1 MYAFEW
7 SEKGMEFYMKKE
19 IIIFIIVLFLCTGA
33 VVGIYCY
40 NKLNK
45 RTYSLELPIAEEISN
60 ITLEKNTKYIDVNNS
75 QEIKNIV
82 EILEKTKRTTKKES
96 IQDMPVNVE
105 NEIKINF
112 KITNNEIKTIFVY
125 KRKNKY
131 YIEQPYNGI
140 YEINQDEYNSIEKY
154 IK

>member
-1 MYAFEW
+1 
-7 SEKGMEFYMKKE
+7 MKKE
-19 IIIFIIVLFLCTGA
+19 MIIFVIVLFLCIIA
-33 VVGIYCY
+33 IVGIYCY

-45 RTYSLELPIAEEISN
+45 RTYNLELPMADEILN
-60 ITLEKNTKYIDVNNS
+60 INLEQNTKNINVNDF

-82 EILEKTKRTTKKES
+82 EILGGVKRVTKRES

-105 NEIKINF
+105 NEIKISF
-112 KITNNEIKTIFVY
+112 EIINNGTATVFLY

-140 YEINQDEYNSIEKY
+140 YEISGNEYNSIEEY
-154 IK
+154 VR

>member
-1 MYAFEW
+1 
-7 SEKGMEFYMKKE
+7 MKKE
-19 IIIFIIVLFLCTGA
+19 MIIFIMVLFLCIGA
-33 VVGIYCY
+33 VGGIYCY

-45 RTYSLELPIAEEISN
+45 RTYSLELPIAEEILN
-60 ITLEKNTKYIDVNNS
+60 ITLENIDINDS
-75 QEIKNIV
+75 QKIKNIV
-82 EILEKTKRTTKKES
+82 DILGGIKRVTKKES
-96 IQDMPVNVE
+96 IQDMPVNAE

-112 KITNNEIKTIFVY
+112 KTANNEIKTIFVY

-140 YEINQDEYNSIEKY
+140 YEISQDEYNSIEKY

>member
-1 MYAFEW
+1 
-7 SEKGMEFYMKKE
+7 MKKE
-19 IIIFIIVLFLCTGA
+19 IIIFIIVLFLCIGA
-33 VVGIYCY
+33 VASIYCY

-60 ITLEKNTKYIDVNNS
+60 ITLEKNKKKIDVNDS

-82 EILEKTKRTTKKES
+82 DILGGIKRITKKES

-112 KITNNEIKTIFVY
+112 KITNNEIKTIYVY
-125 KRKNKY
+125 KRKNKH

-140 YEINQDEYNSIEKY
+140 YEISEDEYNSIEKY

>member
-1 MYAFEW
+1 
-7 SEKGMEFYMKKE
+7 MKKKM
-19 IIIFIIVLFLCTGA
+19 IIFIIVLFLCIGA
-33 VVGIYCY
+33 VVGIYYY
-40 NKLNK
+40 NKLNN
-45 RTYSLELPIAEEISN
+45 RIYSLELPIAEEISN
-60 ITLEKNTKYIDVNNS
+60 ITLEKNTKYIDVNSS

-112 KITNNEIKTIFVY
+112 KIINNETKTIFVY
-125 KRKNKY
+125 KKKNKY

-140 YEINQDEYNSIEKY
+140 YEISEDEYNSIEKY
-154 IK
+154 VI

>member
-1 MYAFEW
+1 
-7 SEKGMEFYMKKE
+7 MKKE
-19 IIIFIIVLFLCTGA
+19 MIIFIIVLFLCIGA
-33 VVGIYCY
+33 VAGIYCY

-60 ITLEKNTKYIDVNNS
+60 ITLENIDITDS
-75 QEIKNIV
+75 QKIKNIID
-82 EILEKTKRTTKKES
+82 ILGGIKRITKKES
-96 IQDMPVNVE
+96 IQDMPVNAE

-140 YEINQDEYNSIEKY
+140 YEISKEEYNSIEKY
-154 IK
+154 VK

>member
-1 MYAFEW
+1 
-7 SEKGMEFYMKKE
+7 MKKE
-19 IIIFIIVLFLCTGA
+19 IIIFIIVLFVYIGA

-60 ITLEKNTKYIDVNNS
+60 ITLEKNTKNIVVNYF

-82 EILEKTKRTTKKES
+82 NILDGIKRITKKES

>member
-1 MYAFEW
+1 
-7 SEKGMEFYMKKE
+7 MKKE
-19 IIIFIIVLFLCTGA
+19 MIIFIIVLFLCIGA
-33 VVGIYCY
+33 VVGIYYY
-40 NKLNK
+40 NKLNN
-45 RTYSLELPIAEEISN
+45 RIYSLELPIAEEISN

-112 KITNNEIKTIFVY
+112 KIINNETKTIFVY
-125 KRKNKY
+125 KKKNKY

-140 YEINQDEYNSIEKY
+140 YEISEDEYNSIEKY
-154 IK
+154 VK

>member
-1 MYAFEW
+1 
-7 SEKGMEFYMKKE
+7 MKKE
-19 IIIFIIVLFLCTGA
+19 MIIFIIILFLCIGA
-33 VVGIYCY
+33 VAGIYCY

-60 ITLEKNTKYIDVNNS
+60 ITLEKNTKNIVVNYF

-82 EILEKTKRTTKKES
+82 NILGGIKRITKKES

>member
-1 MYAFEW
+1 
-7 SEKGMEFYMKKE
+7 MKKKM
-19 IIIFIIVLFLCTGA
+19 IIFIIVLFLCIGA
-33 VVGIYCY
+33 VVGIYYY
-40 NKLNK
+40 NKLNN
-45 RTYSLELPIAEEISN
+45 RIYSLELPIAEEISN
-60 ITLEKNTKYIDVNNS
+60 ITLEKNTKNIDVNNS

-112 KITNNEIKTIFVY
+112 KIINNETKTIFVY
-125 KRKNKY
+125 KKKNKY

-140 YEINQDEYNSIEKY
+140 YEISEDEYNSIEKY
-154 IK
+154 VK

>member
-1 MYAFEW
+1 
-7 SEKGMEFYMKKE
+7 MKKE
-19 IIIFIIVLFLCTGA
+19 IIIFIIVLFVCIGA

-60 ITLEKNTKYIDVNNS
+60 ITLEKNTKNIVVNYF

-82 EILEKTKRTTKKES
+82 NILGGIKRITKKES